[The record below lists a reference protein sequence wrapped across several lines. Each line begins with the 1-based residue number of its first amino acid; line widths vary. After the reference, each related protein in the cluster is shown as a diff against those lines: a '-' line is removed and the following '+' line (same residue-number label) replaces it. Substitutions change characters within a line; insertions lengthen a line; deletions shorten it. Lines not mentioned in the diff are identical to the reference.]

1 MNPLYQSASG
11 PNGATAPNNSL
22 NDAAPS
28 VRHTFNRF
36 NNGYSH
42 YTTANYGEY
51 TPFFNQVCNPAD
63 SKKFKSVSQIRTL
76 SLHSPLYSAMK
87 MNKDYFFVP
96 YDAILPNSWQKIYR
110 NPSQG
115 DDVPADANTVIPD
128 VHVLFQFALRF
139 VAKVKT
145 FFNVSAT
152 LTDAALLSLG
162 KYIYMAFPLMD
173 AFFSSS
179 GLLSRLGYNNNHSST
194 FSIDSKF
201 FPTWDRCAEVLY
213 PMLFPDGVTM
223 PFTFASGGVGYKFTI
238 GNDANF
244 IVNETYPNKL
254 SISGRDALS
263 FMRVHLFL

>member
-1 MNPLYQSASG
+1 MNPLYQAASG

-22 NDAAPS
+22 NDAAPA

-115 DDVPADANTVIPD
+115 DDVPTDANTVIPN
-128 VHVLFQFALRF
+128 VRVLFQFAQTF
-139 VAKVKT
+139 VNKVKN
-145 FFNVSAT
+145 FFNVS
-152 LTDAALLSLG
+152 D
-162 KYIYMAFPLMD
+162 
-173 AFFSSS
+173 FFNS
-179 GLLSRLGYNNNHSST
+179 GNASIFDVPST
-194 FSIDSKF
+194 
-201 FPTWDRCAEVLY
+201 
-213 PMLFPDGVTM
+213 
-223 PFTFASGGVGYKFTI
+223 
-238 GNDANF
+238 
-244 IVNETYPNKL
+244 
-254 SISGRDALS
+254 
-263 FMRVHLFL
+263 

>member
-128 VHVLFQFALRF
+128 VHVLFQFAVELSADKIICYALIIVKHKILRF
-139 VAKVKT
+139 KNIITDEIRSLNCNRGCNFTSNT
-145 FFNVSAT
+145 FQE
-152 LTDAALLSLG
+152 G
-162 KYIYMAFPLMD
+162 K
-173 AFFSSS
+173 
-179 GLLSRLGYNNNHSST
+179 
-194 FSIDSKF
+194 
-201 FPTWDRCAEVLY
+201 EVR
-213 PMLFPDGVTM
+213 
-223 PFTFASGGVGYKFTI
+223 I
-238 GNDANF
+238 IRHN
-244 IVNETYPNKL
+244 
-254 SISGRDALS
+254 
-263 FMRVHLFL
+263 